1 MAKENFFKRFV
12 DSFRGGEEGSLNDRL
27 DEPLENLEE
36 AELEEAKPFIANPLA
51 GVADM
56 AESRFYTGGS
66 GPRVDTAEAKHVDE
80 HFRQEHEPYR
90 FNNNGDMQ
98 VCISAANIYEIN
110 PKNASVKIHALHP
123 LIIECPR
130 NGVVYGHFETDN
142 QGRIKNTLAGVYR
155 LEVGGDL
162 PDTTH
167 FELPNED
174 DPEASSHS
182 GYGSDGDYYIPIC
195 WIVDGKIEA
204 RQFDASKDGRQARLL
219 GSVMGQRGPLIWN
232 TGYNKLKNV
241 GSGKNVYRN
250 YIVGDDHKELRTIK
264 DKGGSYDSND
274 NPYCGT
280 ARIRV
285 HYGGEYQAD
294 GVTLNPNFDKANA
307 NEIVVRGNGYKAE
320 WLVGGSRMGVV
331 EDGLVNCL
339 KSIPTKTLTK
349 KTLQTASVLQA
360 ASGTQAQ
367 AASSDYSSHKQ
378 TAWTGG
384 NSSTQA
390 HTGYTP
396 VSVLPEPTTG
406 DKINVWK
413 GGSTQDGYVGGSIS
427 PVLVSATPTQ
437 AASSDYSSHKQKAW
451 TGGNSST
458 QAHTGY
464 TPVSVLPEP
473 TTGDKINVWKGGST
487 QDGYVGGSSSAVAT
501 SYDDRSD
508 VWAQGSNS
516 DVVTSTT
523 TGSAYTGGSAA
534 AIYTVDAT
542 SVKGWAGGSVG
553 QVVTGSSAGQAWRGG
568 TTAAAITSVGSGNAW
583 TGGASA
589 SNNIVVSANDE
600 NDFVR
605 GGVKTEAAGIPLVAI
620 PIEFGSGGLATK
632 WVWVMGYE
640 TQTAPTNNNG
650 NAPTFPNFLTD
661 GTNQTFTPFGN
672 GVESVNLGQGIV
684 GTNIASNA
692 FHNSVATT
700 ASVPSGATLQNVI
713 TATTTGYGITRIDG
727 DGHDSFTQPEFAVN
741 PTAVTGVLKDLQ
753 AQTVLTSATTTANGI
768 VGASQV
774 TAVDEVNFST
784 GGVVGATQKKVIAD
798 SGSDTVGEIKVLKAD
813 TMSAIS
819 DVVSAPTTDPV
830 VTGASLTTEF
840 IKSTLPP
847 VTVVGSCNT
856 QQGGIIGATEKK
868 IIADSGSDTVGEI
881 KVLKADTMSA
891 ISDVVSAPTTDPVI
905 TGAALTTEF
914 IKATLPAVNIPNVG
928 SPVTVYKENTAWSAD
943 LLEPPSNT
951 ANIKVA
957 VDPDGDSSVA
967 TCGDCGS

>member
-36 AELEEAKPFIANPLA
+36 VELEEAKPFIANPLA

-142 QGRIKNTLAGVYR
+142 QGRIKDTLAGVYR

-204 RQFDASKDGRQARLL
+204 RQFDASKDGRQARLM

-285 HYGGEYQAD
+285 HYEGEYQAD

-339 KSIPTKTLTK
+339 KSIPTKTLSK

-367 AASSDYSSHKQ
+367 AASSDFSSHKQ
-378 TAWTGG
+378 AAWTGG

-390 HTGYTP
+390 HTDYTP

-413 GGSTQDGYVGGSIS
+413 GGSTQDGYVGGSLS
-427 PVLVSATPTQ
+427 Q
-437 AASSDYSSHKQKAW
+437 
-451 TGGNSST
+451 
-458 QAHTGY
+458 
-464 TPVSVLPEP
+464 
-473 TTGDKINVWKGGST
+473 
-487 QDGYVGGSSSAVAT
+487 VAT
-501 SYDDRSD
+501 SSGNRSD

-516 DVVTSTT
+516 NVVTATT
-523 TGSAYTGGSAA
+523 TGYSYTGGSAA
-534 AIYTVDAT
+534 AIYTVDAG
-542 SVKGWAGGSVG
+542 SVEGWAGGSVG
-553 QVVTGSSAGQAWRGG
+553 QVVTGSTTGQAWQGG

-583 TGGASA
+583 TGGASD

-620 PIEFGSGGLATK
+620 PIEFEGSDNTPTK

-640 TQTAPTNNNG
+640 TSNDPQSHS
-650 NAPTFPNFLTD
+650 APTFPNFLTD
-661 GTNQTFTPFGN
+661 GTNQTFTPFGY

-692 FHNSVATT
+692 FHNSVDTT

-713 TATTTGYGITRIDG
+713 TATTTKYGITREDG
-727 DGHDSFTQPEFAVN
+727 DGNDAFTKPNFAVN

-753 AQTVLTSATTTANGI
+753 AQTVLTSATTNPNGI

-774 TAVDEVNFST
+774 SVINGIGFNA
-784 GGVVGATQKKVIAD
+784 GGVVGATQKNVIAD

-813 TMSAIS
+813 TMTAIS

-830 VTGASLTTEF
+830 VSGAS
-840 IKSTLPP
+840 
-847 VTVVGSCNT
+847 
-856 QQGGIIGATEKK
+856 
-868 IIADSGSDTVGEI
+868 
-881 KVLKADTMSA
+881 
-891 ISDVVSAPTTDPVI
+891 
-905 TGAALTTEF
+905 LTTEF
-914 IKATLPAVNIPNVG
+914 IKATLPSVNIPNVG
-928 SPVTVYKENTAWSAD
+928 SPVTVYKENTDWSGD

-951 ANIKVA
+951 ATIKVA
-957 VDPDGDSSVA
+957 IDPDGDSSVA
-967 TCGDCGS
+967 TCGNCGS

>member
-1 MAKENFFKRFV
+1 MLEGFFKKLRGDLSEGPEEVSGSTIPDADTDIV
-12 DSFRGGEEGSLNDRL
+12 DSVVEELPTIDISSVLEGESSFDRQL
-27 DEPLENLEE
+27 MGLLPLPDKE
-36 AELEEAKPFIANPLA
+36 
-51 GVADM
+51 VAHIDV
-56 AESRFYTGGS
+56 A
-66 GPRVDTAEAKHVDE
+66 P
-80 HFRQEHEPYR
+80 RQEHEPYR
-90 FNNNGDMQ
+90 YEPDGDGQ
-98 VCISAANIYEIN
+98 VCVTKAHLYEVHPKTGAVNIHELNKTIIGVSAN
-110 PKNASVKIHALHP
+110 
-123 LIIECPR
+123 C
-130 NGVVYGHFETDN
+130 VVYTKFKTDPHGAVDPPAYTLHTAEGLPPST
-142 QGRIKNTLAGVYR
+142 QHILKDEDGRGVNGEYNT
-155 LEVGGDL
+155 
-162 PDTTH
+162 PI
-167 FELPNED
+167 F
-174 DPEASSHS
+174 
-182 GYGSDGDYYIPIC
+182 YI
-195 WIVDGKIEA
+195 
-204 RQFDASKDGRQARLL
+204 KDGELDRDHWNNREDNPREVKLYGGL
-219 GSVMGQRGPLIWN
+219 RGHRGPLWWVN
-232 TGYNKLKNV
+232 GYNSLRNI
-241 GSGKNVYRN
+241 GGGKNVYKE
-250 YIVGDDHKELRTIK
+250 YIQASDFKDLRTIK

-285 HYGGEYQAD
+285 HYEGEYQAD
-294 GVTLNPNFDKANA
+294 GLTLDPNFDKANA

-384 NSSTQA
+384 NSSTEA
-390 HTGYTP
+390 HTDYTP

-413 GGSTQDGYVGGSIS
+413 GGSTQ
-427 PVLVSATPTQ
+427 
-437 AASSDYSSHKQKAW
+437 
-451 TGGNSST
+451 N
-458 QAHTGY
+458 
-464 TPVSVLPEP
+464 
-473 TTGDKINVWKGGST
+473 
-487 QDGYVGGSSSAVAT
+487 GYVGGSSSIVAT

-523 TGSAYTGGSAA
+523 TGSSYKGGSAA
-534 AIYTVDAT
+534 AIYTVDAG
-542 SVKGWAGGSVG
+542 SVEGWAGGSVG
-553 QVVTGSSAGQAWRGG
+553 QVVTGSSAGQAWQGG

-583 TGGASA
+583 TGGSSE
-589 SNNIVVSANDE
+589 SNNIVVSATEKTDY
-600 NDFVR
+600 VR
-605 GGVKTEAAGIPLVAI
+605 GGVITEAAGLTKVAI
-620 PIEFGSGGLATK
+620 PIEFQGSGNTNPSK
-632 WVWVMGYE
+632 WVWVMGIE
-640 TQTAPTNNNG
+640 TTVDPASANSTP
-650 NAPTFPNFLTD
+650 PTFPDLLHGSPSFSAALINNGD
-661 GTNQTFTPFGN
+661 
-672 GVESVNLGQGIV
+672 GVESVTLGQGIV
-684 GTNIASNA
+684 GSNIASNA
-692 FHNSVATT
+692 FHNSVDTT

-713 TATTTGYGITRIDG
+713 TATTTKYGITREDG
-727 DGHDSFTQPEFAVN
+727 DGHDAFTNPNFAVN

-753 AQTVLTSATTTANGI
+753 PLTVVTSATTSPNGI

-774 TAVDEVNFST
+774 TAVDEVNFSA

-813 TMSAIS
+813 TMNAIS
-819 DVVSAPTTDPV
+819 NVVSAPTTDPV

-881 KVLKADTMSA
+881 KVLKADTMNA
-891 ISDVVSAPTTDPVI
+891 ISDVVSAPTTDPVVS
-905 TGAALTTEF
+905 GASLTTEF
-914 IKATLPAVNIPNVG
+914 IKATLPSVNIPNVG
-928 SPVTVYKENTAWSAD
+928 SPVTVYKENTDWSAD

>member
-1 MAKENFFKRFV
+1 MLEGFFKKLRGDLSEGPEEVSGSTIPDADTDIV
-12 DSFRGGEEGSLNDRL
+12 DSVVEELPTIDISSVLEGESSFDRQL
-27 DEPLENLEE
+27 MGLLPLPDKE
-36 AELEEAKPFIANPLA
+36 
-51 GVADM
+51 VAHIDV
-56 AESRFYTGGS
+56 A
-66 GPRVDTAEAKHVDE
+66 P
-80 HFRQEHEPYR
+80 RQEHEPYR
-90 FNNNGDMQ
+90 YEPDGDGQ
-98 VCISAANIYEIN
+98 VCVTKAHLYEVHPKTGAVNIHELNKTIIGVSAN
-110 PKNASVKIHALHP
+110 
-123 LIIECPR
+123 C
-130 NGVVYGHFETDN
+130 VVYTKFKTDPHGAVDPPAYTLHTAEGLPPST
-142 QGRIKNTLAGVYR
+142 QHILKDEDGRGVNGEYNT
-155 LEVGGDL
+155 
-162 PDTTH
+162 PI
-167 FELPNED
+167 F
-174 DPEASSHS
+174 
-182 GYGSDGDYYIPIC
+182 YI
-195 WIVDGKIEA
+195 
-204 RQFDASKDGRQARLL
+204 KDGELDRDHWNNREDNPREVKLYGGL
-219 GSVMGQRGPLIWN
+219 RGHRGPLWWVN
-232 TGYNKLKNV
+232 GYNSLRNI
-241 GSGKNVYRN
+241 GGGKNVYKE
-250 YIVGDDHKELRTIK
+250 YIQASDFKDLRTIK

-285 HYGGEYQAD
+285 HYEGEYQAD
-294 GVTLNPNFDKANA
+294 GLTLDPNFDKANA

-384 NSSTQA
+384 NSSTEA
-390 HTGYTP
+390 HTDYTP

-413 GGSTQDGYVGGSIS
+413 GGSTQ
-427 PVLVSATPTQ
+427 
-437 AASSDYSSHKQKAW
+437 
-451 TGGNSST
+451 N
-458 QAHTGY
+458 
-464 TPVSVLPEP
+464 
-473 TTGDKINVWKGGST
+473 
-487 QDGYVGGSSSAVAT
+487 GYVGGSSSIVAT

-523 TGSAYTGGSAA
+523 TGSSYKGGSAA
-534 AIYTVDAT
+534 AIYTVDAG
-542 SVKGWAGGSVG
+542 SVEGWAGGSVG
-553 QVVTGSSAGQAWRGG
+553 QVVTGSSAGQAWQGG

-583 TGGASA
+583 TGGSSE
-589 SNNIVVSANDE
+589 SNNIVVSATEKTDY
-600 NDFVR
+600 VR
-605 GGVKTEAAGIPLVAI
+605 GGVITEAAGLTKVAI
-620 PIEFGSGGLATK
+620 PIEFQGSGNTNPSK
-632 WVWVMGYE
+632 WVWVMGIE
-640 TQTAPTNNNG
+640 TTVDPASANSTP
-650 NAPTFPNFLTD
+650 PTFPDLLHGSPSFSAALINNGD
-661 GTNQTFTPFGN
+661 
-672 GVESVNLGQGIV
+672 GVESVTLGQGIV
-684 GTNIASNA
+684 GSNIASNA
-692 FHNSVATT
+692 FHNSVDTT

-713 TATTTGYGITRIDG
+713 TATTTKYGITREDG
-727 DGHDSFTQPEFAVN
+727 DGHDAFTNPNFAVN

-753 AQTVLTSATTTANGI
+753 PLTVVTSATTSPNGI

-774 TAVDEVNFST
+774 TAVDEVNFSA
-784 GGVVGATQKKVIAD
+784 GGVIGTTQKKVIAD

-813 TMSAIS
+813 TMNAIS
-819 DVVSAPTTDPV
+819 NVVSAPTTDPV

-881 KVLKADTMSA
+881 KVLKADTMNA
-891 ISDVVSAPTTDPVI
+891 ISDVVSAPTTDPVVS
-905 TGAALTTEF
+905 GASLTTEF
-914 IKATLPAVNIPNVG
+914 IKATLPSVNIPNVG
-928 SPVTVYKENTAWSAD
+928 SPVTVYKENTDWSAD

>member
-1 MAKENFFKRFV
+1 MLEGFFKKLRGDLSEGPEEVSGSTIPDADTDIV
-12 DSFRGGEEGSLNDRL
+12 DSVVEELPTIDISSVLEGESSFDRQL
-27 DEPLENLEE
+27 MGLLPLPDKE
-36 AELEEAKPFIANPLA
+36 
-51 GVADM
+51 VAHIDV
-56 AESRFYTGGS
+56 A
-66 GPRVDTAEAKHVDE
+66 P
-80 HFRQEHEPYR
+80 RQEHEPYR
-90 FNNNGDMQ
+90 YEPDGDGQ
-98 VCISAANIYEIN
+98 VCVTKAHLYEVHPKTGAVNIHELNKTIIGVSAN
-110 PKNASVKIHALHP
+110 
-123 LIIECPR
+123 C
-130 NGVVYGHFETDN
+130 VVYTKFKTDPHGAVDPPAYTLHTAEGLPPST
-142 QGRIKNTLAGVYR
+142 QHILKDEDGRGVNGEYNT
-155 LEVGGDL
+155 
-162 PDTTH
+162 PI
-167 FELPNED
+167 F
-174 DPEASSHS
+174 
-182 GYGSDGDYYIPIC
+182 YI
-195 WIVDGKIEA
+195 
-204 RQFDASKDGRQARLL
+204 KDGELDRDHWNNREDNPREVKLYGGL
-219 GSVMGQRGPLIWN
+219 RGHRGPLWWVN
-232 TGYNKLKNV
+232 GYNSLRNI
-241 GSGKNVYRN
+241 GGGKNVYKE
-250 YIVGDDHKELRTIK
+250 YIQASDFKDLRTIK

-285 HYGGEYQAD
+285 HYEGEYQAD
-294 GVTLNPNFDKANA
+294 GLTLDPNFDKANA

-384 NSSTQA
+384 NSSTEA
-390 HTGYTP
+390 HTDYTP

-427 PVLVSATPTQ
+427 PVLVSFTPTQ
-437 AASSDYSSHKQKAW
+437 AASSDYSSHKQTAW

-458 QAHTGY
+458 EAHTDY

-487 QDGYVGGSSSAVAT
+487 QNGYVGGSSSIVAT

-523 TGSAYTGGSAA
+523 TGSSYKGGSAA
-534 AIYTVDAT
+534 AIYTVDAG
-542 SVKGWAGGSVG
+542 SVEGWAGGSVG
-553 QVVTGSSAGQAWRGG
+553 QVVTGSSAGQAWQGG

-583 TGGASA
+583 TGGSSE
-589 SNNIVVSANDE
+589 SNNIVVSATEKTDY
-600 NDFVR
+600 VR
-605 GGVKTEAAGIPLVAI
+605 GGVITEAAGLTKVAI
-620 PIEFGSGGLATK
+620 PIEFQGSGNTNPSK
-632 WVWVMGYE
+632 WVWVMGIE
-640 TQTAPTNNNG
+640 TTVDPASANSTP
-650 NAPTFPNFLTD
+650 PTFPDLLHGSPSFSAALINNGD
-661 GTNQTFTPFGN
+661 
-672 GVESVNLGQGIV
+672 GVESVTLGQGIV
-684 GTNIASNA
+684 GSNIASNA
-692 FHNSVATT
+692 FHNSVDTT

-713 TATTTGYGITRIDG
+713 TATTTKYGITREDG
-727 DGHDSFTQPEFAVN
+727 DGHDAFTNPNFAVN

-753 AQTVLTSATTTANGI
+753 PLTVVTSATTSPNGI

-774 TAVDEVNFST
+774 TAVDEVNFSA

-813 TMSAIS
+813 TMNAIS
-819 DVVSAPTTDPV
+819 NVVSAPTTDPV

-881 KVLKADTMSA
+881 KVLKADTMNA
-891 ISDVVSAPTTDPVI
+891 ISDVVSAPTTDPVVS
-905 TGAALTTEF
+905 GASLTTEF
-914 IKATLPAVNIPNVG
+914 IKATLPSVNIPNVG
-928 SPVTVYKENTAWSAD
+928 SPVTVYKENTDWSAD

>member
-36 AELEEAKPFIANPLA
+36 VELEEAKPFIANPLA

-142 QGRIKNTLAGVYR
+142 QGRIKDTLAGVYR

-204 RQFDASKDGRQARLL
+204 RQFDASKDGRQARLM

-285 HYGGEYQAD
+285 HYEGEYQAD

-339 KSIPTKTLTK
+339 KSIPTKTLSK

-367 AASSDYSSHKQ
+367 AASADFSSHKQ

-413 GGSTQDGYVGGSIS
+413 GGSTQDGYVGGSLS
-427 PVLVSATPTQ
+427 Q
-437 AASSDYSSHKQKAW
+437 
-451 TGGNSST
+451 
-458 QAHTGY
+458 
-464 TPVSVLPEP
+464 
-473 TTGDKINVWKGGST
+473 
-487 QDGYVGGSSSAVAT
+487 VAT
-501 SYDDRSD
+501 SSGNRSD

-516 DVVTSTT
+516 NVVTATT
-523 TGSAYTGGSAA
+523 TGYSYTGGSAA
-534 AIYTVDAT
+534 AIYTVDAG
-542 SVKGWAGGSVG
+542 SVQGWAGGSVG
-553 QVVTGSSAGQAWRGG
+553 QVVTGSTTGQAWQGG

-583 TGGASA
+583 TGGSSE
-589 SNNIVVSANDE
+589 SNNIVVSATDE
-600 NDFVR
+600 VDYVR
-605 GGVKTEAAGIPLVAI
+605 GGVIAEAAGLTKIAVPTSFDSSGAVATW
-620 PIEFGSGGLATK
+620 A
-632 WVWVMGYE
+632 WVMGYHATGGAAGNTGSPPDFPNLLTE
-640 TQTAPTNNNG
+640 TSSFSLINNG
-650 NAPTFPNFLTD
+650 A
-661 GTNQTFTPFGN
+661 
-672 GVESVNLGQGIV
+672 GVESVTLGQGIV
-684 GTNIASNA
+684 GTDIASNA
-692 FHNSVATT
+692 FHNSVDTT

-713 TATTTGYGITRIDG
+713 TATTTGYGITKIDG
-727 DGHDSFTQPEFAVN
+727 DGNDSFTQPNFAVN

-753 AQTVLTSATTTANGI
+753 AQTVLTSATTTPNGI

-774 TAVDEVNFST
+774 SVINGIGFNA
-784 GGVVGATQKKVIAD
+784 GGVIGATQKNVIAD

-813 TMSAIS
+813 TMTAIS

-830 VTGASLTTEF
+830 VANAS
-840 IKSTLPP
+840 
-847 VTVVGSCNT
+847 
-856 QQGGIIGATEKK
+856 
-868 IIADSGSDTVGEI
+868 
-881 KVLKADTMSA
+881 
-891 ISDVVSAPTTDPVI
+891 
-905 TGAALTTEF
+905 LTTEF
-914 IKATLPAVNIPNVG
+914 IKATLPSVNIPNVG
-928 SPVTVYKENTAWSAD
+928 SPVDVYKENTDWSGD

-957 VDPDGDSSVA
+957 VDPDGDSSVP
-967 TCGDCGS
+967 TCGNCGS

>member
-51 GVADM
+51 GVADI

-378 TAWTGG
+378 T
-384 NSSTQA
+384 
-390 HTGYTP
+390 
-396 VSVLPEPTTG
+396 
-406 DKINVWK
+406 
-413 GGSTQDGYVGGSIS
+413 
-427 PVLVSATPTQ
+427 
-437 AASSDYSSHKQKAW
+437 AW